1 MEQNSNTSPLPPDE
15 DLTEVRKPASLLVV
29 QFFLFPLIIIAICVG
44 IFLFFGAL
52 TYQQTTAVQYLD
64 KVASGSGK
72 QRWQAAYELSTI
84 IKKNPERASDPQFAE
99 RVIAAH
105 RNSRDEDIP
114 VRGYLALI
122 LGELKAAAAVPL
134 LIEGLERDEKLK
146 SLDWNK
152 EGLLDFLGPSPTQI
166 QELLIQ
172 NQINTLWALGSIG
185 DNSAVPVALEYAKH
199 KEASVRNVATY
210 VLGTLKDERV
220 LEQLRVSLNDS
231 NDDVKLNAALALA
244 RMGNSEGA
252 DQLMR
257 LLEPGSIDGRTDLTP
272 EQKVEMKVRAITAL
286 GILRY
291 EPAKEKIRAFELDS
305 SLTVREAVLEALKKY

>member
-52 TYQQTTAVQYLD
+52 TYQQTTASQYLD
-64 KVASGSGK
+64 KVASGTGK
-72 QRWQAAYELSTI
+72 QRWQAAFELSNI
-84 IKKNPERASDPQFAE
+84 IQKDPERANNPQFAE

-114 VRGYLALI
+114 VRGYLAQI
-122 LGELKAAAAVPL
+122 LGQLKVSSAVPL
-134 LIEGLERDEKLK
+134 LIEGLQRDEKLK
-146 SLDWNK
+146 SIDWNK
-152 EGLLDFLGPSPTQI
+152 EGLLDFLGPSPAQI
-166 QELLIQ
+166 QEQLIL
-172 NQINTLWALGSIG
+172 NQIYTLWALGSIG
-185 DNSAVPVALEYAKH
+185 DNSAVPVALEFAKH

-244 RMGNSEGA
+244 RLGSSEGA
-252 DQLMR
+252 DRLLR
-257 LLEPGSIDGRTDLTP
+257 LLEPGYIDGLPKMTP
-272 EQKVEMKVRAITAL
+272 EQKVSLKINAITAL
-286 GILRY
+286 GILRH
-291 EPAKEKIRAFELDS
+291 ELAREKIRAFELDN
-305 SLTVREAVLEALKKY
+305 SLEVREAVLEALKKY